1 MKYIKYSLFI
11 AMIVTFSSCLKS
23 KSDVGG
29 LLNDKGSILTTI
41 SEKAYINTDAQN
53 IALGYDHTVANFN
66 FTKRPTE
73 SVKFFTLKISQP
85 RETKLNGPLVLKVT
99 MTNLA
104 GFTPLP
110 ANAITVTDITVP
122 ASTESQIVFPVFFT
136 VNKAGLN
143 VNDDYGVNFKI
154 TSANQG
160 LISSLD
166 SDIDVWINYSDF
178 NVALTSTFNASDIT
192 ANYTY
197 KNSVVDPANQFGI
210 NNLKTSYLMEIS
222 PNIVEYADQLVYAFS
237 GGATLNPSLEVN
249 NLITGARTAL
259 FRPRYTLNASGQ
271 VTGISQ
277 SPSSAPQAAITNLAL
292 DPTGVNAFVY
302 TSNNNRTMK
311 VKYTFTLTTT
321 INGVVTPRTV
331 RVSEEFSYD
340 PDQIYF

>member
-1 MKYIKYSLFI
+1 M
-11 AMIVTFSSCLKS
+11 
-23 KSDVGG
+23 
-29 LLNDKGSILTTI
+29 TTI

-53 IALGYDHTVANFN
+53 IGAGYDHTVANFN

-73 SVKFFTLKISQP
+73 SVKFFTLKIAQA

-99 MTNLA
+99 MTNLP
-104 GFTPLP
+104 GFSPLP

-122 ASTESQIVFPVFFT
+122 ASTDPLIVFPVFFT
-136 VNKAGLN
+136 VNKAALN
-143 VNDDYGVNFKI
+143 VNDDYAVNFKL

-160 LISSLD
+160 AISSFD

-178 NVALTSTFNASDIT
+178 NFNLTSTFNASDIT

-197 KNSVVDPANQFGI
+197 KSSVVDPANQFGI
-210 NNLKTSYLMEIS
+210 NNLKTEYLMEIT
-222 PNIVEYADQLVYAFS
+222 PNVVEYADQYVYALA
-237 GGATLNPSLEVN
+237 GAVNPNLEVN
-249 NLITGARTAL
+249 NLVTGARTAL
-259 FRPRYTLNASGQ
+259 FRPRFTLNATGQ
-271 VTGISQ
+271 VTAVTQ
-277 SPSSAPQAAITNLAL
+277 STLSAPSTAITNLAL

-302 TSNNNRTMK
+302 TSNNNRTLK